1 MSLFSAITSPIASLI
16 GSGLS
21 FLGGQS
27 QNAASARSAQAQ
39 MDFQREMSDTSY
51 QRQVRDLQAAGIN
64 PMLVTKLGG
73 ASTPP
78 GAMPSFVN
86 PAAMATQ
93 SFSAMESSR
102 AAAKQAETAER
113 LSEPQI
119 EKINAEVNN
128 IKAVTNNLASEEKRI
143 WATTYMLNSQ
153 AELMQQQGV
162 SQAIIR
168 DHFKALI
175 TKLSAE
181 TTLLDNQAAVEAAM
195 NDMGRTVG
203 QFSKTA
209 ELLIQLL
216 KGVR

>member
-1 MSLFSAITSPIASLI
+1 MSIFSALTSPIASVI

-27 QNAASARSAQAQ
+27 QNVASARAAQAQ
-39 MDFQREMSDTSY
+39 MDFQREMADTAY
-51 QRQVRDLQAAGIN
+51 QRQVKDLEAAGVN

-73 ASTPP
+73 AATPP
-78 GAMPSFVN
+78 GSMPSFVN
-86 PAAMATQ
+86 PAAMASQ
-93 SFSAMESSR
+93 SFSAIQSSS
-102 AAAKQAETAER
+102 AAKQQAEVSER

-119 EKINAEVNN
+119 EKINAEVSN

-143 WATTYMLNSQ
+143 WATTYMLNAQ
-153 AELMQQQGV
+153 AENMLQQGV
-162 SQAIIR
+162 TQSVVR
-168 DHFKALI
+168 DHFRALI
-175 TKLSAE
+175 AKLGSE
-181 TTLLDNQAAVEAAM
+181 TTLLSNQVAVEAAM
-195 NDMGRTVG
+195 NDLGRSVG

>member
-1 MSLFSAITSPIASLI
+1 MLPALIAAGATL
-16 GSGLS
+16 
-21 FLGGQS
+21 LGGAM
-27 QNAASARSAQAQ
+27 QNAASARAARQQ
-39 MDFQREMSDTSY
+39 MDFQEEMSNTAY
-51 QRQVRDLQAAGIN
+51 QRQVQDLQAAGIN

-73 ASTPP
+73 ASTPV

-86 PAAMATQ
+86 PAAMASQ
-93 SFSAMESSR
+93 SFSAAQSS
-102 AAAKQAETAER
+102 AAAEKQAETAEK
-113 LSEPQI
+113 LSDPQI

-153 AELMQQQGV
+153 AGLMQQQGV
-162 SQAIIR
+162 SQEVIR
-168 DHFKALI
+168 DHFRALI

-181 TTLLDNQAAVEAAM
+181 TTLLDNQVAVEAAM

-216 KGVR
+216 RGLR

>member
-1 MSLFSAITSPIASLI
+1 MLPAIIAAAATLA
-16 GSGLS
+16 
-21 FLGGQS
+21 GGAM
-27 QNAASARSAQAQ
+27 QNAANARAAQRQ
-39 MDFQREMSDTSY
+39 MDFQEEMSNTSY
-51 QRQVRDLQAAGIN
+51 QRQVKDLEAAGIN
-64 PMLVTKLGG
+64 PMLVSKLGG
-73 ASTPP
+73 ATTPP

-86 PAAMATQ
+86 PAAMASQ
-93 SFSAMESSR
+93 SFSAAQSSG

-119 EKINAEVNN
+119 EKINAEVSN

-162 SQAIIR
+162 SQSTIR

-181 TTLLDNQAAVEAAM
+181 TTLLDNQAAVEASM

-216 KGVR
+216 RGVR